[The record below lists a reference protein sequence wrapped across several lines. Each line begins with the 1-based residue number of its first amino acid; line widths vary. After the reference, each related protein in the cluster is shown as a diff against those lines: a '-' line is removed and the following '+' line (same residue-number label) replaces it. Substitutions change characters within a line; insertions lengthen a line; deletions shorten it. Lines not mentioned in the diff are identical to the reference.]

1 MLSHEEAKILR
12 YLRRRIVANME
23 EICQACLPGA
33 TPAWANRVL
42 ADLEW
47 LGYVV
52 VLCDGTGRPTAIE
65 TTERGRTC
73 PVQ

>member
-1 MLSHEEAKILR
+1 MLTHEQAKILR
-12 YLRRRIVANME
+12 FLRKRIAVNMD
-23 EICQACLPGA
+23 EICQTCLPGSS
-33 TPAWANRVL
+33 PDWANRVL

-52 VLCDGTGRPTAIE
+52 ILGDATSRSATIE

-73 PVQ
+73 AV